1 MQLLHDLQLVR
12 ARALLHVQQCE
23 WPMRVP
29 VRAALLCACVK
40 RHTTPQHSTA
50 LHHPT
55 PPTDHHPTPHTDHLP
70 GLAQAGERRTACGP
84 VHGVRRKVW
93 PMTCS

>member
-40 RHTTPQHSTA
+40 RHTTPQHST
-50 LHHPT
+50 T
-55 PPTDHHPTPHTDHLP
+55 PPRTPTTYP
-70 GLAQAGERRTACGP
+70 GLRRPANGEQPAARYTAYGARCGQ
-84 VHGVRRKVW
+84 
-93 PMTCS
+93 